1 MHTARAQTAP
11 AVKISH
17 FEKSKMAQGG
27 HLEKWPYLHNC
38 LTDWHESWYGSAYWP
53 SKLYWK
59 LKF

>member
-27 HLEKWPYLHNC
+27 HLEK
-38 LTDWHESWYGSAYWP
+38 
-53 SKLYWK
+53 
-59 LKF
+59 LKNGHISTTV